1 MRGSW
6 VLSNPVTYT
15 VFVGLIVFSLHR
27 TYIIYSQYRDLRYIL
42 DSILPSYIAMQK
54 LQSGGSYLDAV
65 VVGCT
70 ECEIEQCDHSVGYG
84 GRYKHTLCCE

>member
-1 MRGSW
+1 MH
-6 VLSNPVTYT
+6 T
-15 VFVGLIVFSLHR
+15 VFMGLIVFGLHR
-27 TYIIYSQYRDLRYIL
+27 TYIQYCDLQYIL

-70 ECEIEQCDHSVGYG
+70 ECEVEQCDHSVGYG
-84 GRYKHTLCCE
+84 GR